1 MRVSDYCQI
10 AYRLT
15 FRIYRQRPVDSQ
27 TMDRHRLKYL
37 FKEVLGV
44 DVDAIVGKVTATLAV
59 QRAQEV
65 PEHSKD
71 WDRYMA
77 EKGGIVLL
85 PRNVTDLG
93 KKPRA

>member
-1 MRVSDYCQI
+1 MR
-10 AYRLT
+10 RLT
-15 FRIYRQRPVDSQ
+15 FRIYSASPVDSI
-27 TMDRHRLKYL
+27 TMDRTRLKYL

-44 DVDAIVGKVTATLAV
+44 DVDAIVGQVTASLAV
-59 QRAQEV
+59 ERAQEV
-65 PEHSKD
+65 PEHSKE